1 MTSPPPGDG
10 VLLIGFDLGHGE
22 TAIGTVWTHSKD
34 EPRIADL
41 PGSGRSYPTAVALL
55 GNPPPQP
62 PTRTV
67 VGAGCFV
74 PRPKGRVLEFYSAF
88 KSADLDDGGR
98 TRRAVELF
106 VRHVVQALTGTP
118 ETDDAPPEVIRIP
131 ANASTRWL
139 FGVPSGWS
147 TRQRDEYRDLLA
159 GLCPGEVEVLPESR
173 AALLYGRES
182 RDLADPLRQ
191 FVGGTVAQGS
201 SVVIDLGSSTAD
213 YTVVTGLFA
222 RPLDTGNPALG
233 ASLID
238 RELMRRTVEG
248 HDDRERLLE
257 ALEEPGSRSVLEF
270 RCRQTKERFFAAAD
284 PLEPDATAEGTTVEV
299 RTPAGESVRVQ
310 IWLTSDV
317 LDEITNA
324 PLAPLNGA
332 SWRQAFR
339 DDLEKVS
346 AALGGGCP
354 DLVMMTGGASRMHFA
369 QDIVREVFS
378 RSRLVLGAEPEYAI
392 AKGLVIAGQT
402 RIRVEGF
409 RKEIGDF
416 IASGRIESII
426 DEKLP
431 ELAGKLGTV
440 MTENLV
446 EGHVIP
452 AVLRWRNGA
461 LDLVTDIETEV
472 TRTRE
477 EYLSSPAFRSR
488 VEAEAEAWSKGVSA
502 LVDTRTAEIC
512 HRWNIPPGA
521 LSLSRPFVPRTA
533 SPVGAY
539 SDLAVDNLNTIGNVA
554 VGTVAYVA
562 GVIGVAA
569 VAVSLNPVG
578 AVVAAVVG
586 VVVVVMA
593 AVRGKEEA
601 MKYAK
606 TRRMPGPLRK
616 LITERHL
623 LGKIRSKAEADS
635 TEESAAAEFAATFLS
650 EQRRDII
657 RLVATTVREHLETS
671 ARYTEL
677 LIQPEEGPDPS

>member
-1 MTSPPPGDG
+1 
-10 VLLIGFDLGHGE
+10 
-22 TAIGTVWTHSKD
+22 
-34 EPRIADL
+34 
-41 PGSGRSYPTAVALL
+41 
-55 GNPPPQP
+55 
-62 PTRTV
+62 
-67 VGAGCFV
+67 
-74 PRPKGRVLEFYSAF
+74 VLEFYSAF
-88 KSADLDDGGR
+88 KSADLEDGGR

-118 ETDDAPPEVIRIP
+118 ETDDAPHDVIVIS
-131 ANASTRWL
+131 ANAPTRWL

-147 TRQRDEYRDLLA
+147 THQRDEYRDLLA

-182 RDLADPLRQ
+182 RDLPDPLRQ
-191 FVGGTVAQGS
+191 LVGGTVAQGS

-257 ALEEPGSRSVLEF
+257 ALEDPSSRSILEF
-270 RCRQTKERFFAAAD
+270 RCRRTKESFFVAAD
-284 PLEPDATAEGTTVEV
+284 PLEPEATSAGETVEV
-299 RTPAGESVRVQ
+299 RTSAGESIRVQ
-310 IWLTSDV
+310 IWLTSDL

-324 PLAPLNGA
+324 PLAPLNGV

-339 DDLEKVS
+339 DDLEKVR
-346 AALGGGCP
+346 AALGGDCP
-354 DLVMMTGGASRMHFA
+354 DLVMMTGGASRMQFA
-369 QDIVREVFS
+369 QNIVREVFS
-378 RSRLVLGAEPEYAI
+378 QSQVVLGAEPEYAI

-416 IASGRIESII
+416 TASGRIESII

-446 EGHVIP
+446 NEHVIP
-452 AVLRWRNGA
+452 AVLRWRNGE
-461 LDLVTDIETEV
+461 LDLVSDIETEV
-472 TRTRE
+472 ARTRE

-488 VEAEAEAWSKGVSA
+488 VEAEAEAWSKNVSA

-521 LSLSRPFVPRTA
+521 LSLSSPFVPRTA
-533 SPVGAY
+533 SPVGDY

-554 VGTVAYVA
+554 VGAVAYIA
-562 GVIGVAA
+562 GVIGAVA

-578 AVVAAVVG
+578 AAVAAIVG
-586 VVVVVMA
+586 VVVLVVA

-623 LGKIRSKAEADS
+623 LGKIRSKAEEDS
-635 TEESAAAEFAATFLS
+635 TEETAAEEFAATFLS
-650 EQRRDII
+650 EQRHEII
-657 RLVATTVREHLETS
+657 RLVATTVREHLETA

-677 LIQPEEGPDPS
+677 LIQPEEGPELS